1 VHATAVVDRCE
12 VGDQAAAE
20 QLARELSA

>member
-1 VHATAVVDRCE
+1 VHAAVGVDGCE
-12 VGDQAAAE
+12 VGDQAGAE